1 MSESMKNQDIR
12 PSLSFPAFQGEV
24 ASRKAGRK
32 SLMLYPEC
40 CGEALS
46 KERSEEAGREV
57 FSSSG
62 MAEYTSETRRV
73 ADATQRKL
81 ETQGI
86 TRYELNTKAD
96 LPSRFSR

>member
-12 PSLSFPAFQGEV
+12 PSLSFPAFQGEA

-46 KERSEEAGREV
+46 KERSEEAGRECSAV
-57 FSSSG
+57 VGWQSTPAKPEGSQ
-62 MAEYTSETRRV
+62 MQRRGNW
-73 ADATQRKL
+73 RHK
-81 ETQGI
+81 E
-86 TRYELNTKAD
+86 
-96 LPSRFSR
+96 